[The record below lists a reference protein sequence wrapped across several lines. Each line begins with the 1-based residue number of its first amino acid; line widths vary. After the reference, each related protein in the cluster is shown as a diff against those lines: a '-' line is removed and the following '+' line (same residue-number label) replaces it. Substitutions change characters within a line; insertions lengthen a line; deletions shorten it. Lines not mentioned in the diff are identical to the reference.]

1 MGRSGAAWS
10 PSWPPYSGSPGR
22 RWPSYSYW
30 PKVSLTIGTQAL
42 QGGGGPAT
50 ATGQRLVSPKI
61 FVVVASFIFLSFLS
75 LFLGSSSDRTRFF
88 AGFVSK
94 LIIWTRIW
102 IWFVLKIKLQ
112 LKSLKK
118 SYTFV
123 LYSTAVKFLKFWS
136 TFVSSG
142 LFSVLSFER

>member
-30 PKVSLTIGTQAL
+30 PKVSLTMLRLSREEVAQLQLLAKGLSHHTQAL
-42 QGGGGPAT
+42 QGGVGPAT
-50 ATGQRLVSPKI
+50 ATGQRFVSPKI

-75 LFLGSSSDRTRFF
+75 LFLGSISDRTRFF

-112 LKSLKK
+112 
-118 SYTFV
+118 
-123 LYSTAVKFLKFWS
+123 
-136 TFVSSG
+136 
-142 LFSVLSFER
+142 